1 MDVGLVILIMGLAAL
16 VAAFL
21 LLVIGLVYSELVNSD
36 IPRGTA
42 SCGKL
47 HMVHALFVGLAV
59 VVSVYWT
66 LWGCLCY
73 HSRFLYVVL
82 WCL

>member
-1 MDVGLVILIMGLAAL
+1 MDVGLVILIMGLTAL

-36 IPRGTA
+36 IPRGIA

-47 HMVHALFVGLAV
+47 HMVHALFVGIAV

-66 LWGCLCY
+66 LWDCLCY
-73 HSRFLYVVL
+73 RSRFLCVIL
-82 WCL
+82 WYL

>member
-36 IPRGTA
+36 IPRGVA
-42 SCGKL
+42 RCGKL
-47 HMVHALFVGLAV
+47 HMVHALFVGIAV
-59 VVSVYWT
+59 VVSVYGT
-66 LWGCLCY
+66 LWDSLCY
-73 HSRFLYVVL
+73 HSRFL
-82 WCL
+82 

>member
-1 MDVGLVILIMGLAAL
+1 MDVDLVILIMGLAAL

-36 IPRGTA
+36 IPRGIA

-47 HMVHALFVGLAV
+47 HMVHGLFVGIAV

-66 LWGCLCY
+66 LWDCLCY
-73 HSRFLYVVL
+73 HSRFL
-82 WCL
+82 